1 MFGQKKPVNPLSFI
15 AQECHLTGKLIF
27 SGDVLIAGHVSGDI
41 QAQGN
46 VTIETSGTVDGDI
59 LCREL
64 MIAGQ
69 SSGEARCKKMTLHEQ
84 GTFEGD
90 AYCEQ
95 IEILDGGQF
104 LGYRH
109 RDPLS
114 TISANTDNKTATNP

>member
-27 SGDVLIAGHVSGDI
+27 SGDVLIAGHISGDI

-46 VTIETSGTVDGDI
+46 VTIEPSGTVEGDI

-64 MIAGQ
+64 MVAGQ
-69 SSGEARCKKMTLHEQ
+69 LSGEARCKKITLHDQ
-84 GTFEGD
+84 GVFEGD
-90 AYCEQ
+90 AFCEN

-114 TISANTDNKTATNP
+114 ATAATHHSKT

>member
-1 MFGQKKPVNPLSFI
+1 MLRQKKPVNPLSFI

-27 SGDVLIAGHVSGDI
+27 SGDVLIAGHIRGDI

-46 VTIETSGTVDGDI
+46 VTIEPTGAVDGDI

-64 MIAGQ
+64 MVAGQ
-69 SSGEARCKKMTLHEQ
+69 LTGEARCKKLTIHDQ
-84 GTFEGD
+84 GVFEGD
-90 AYCEQ
+90 AYCEN

-109 RDPLS
+109 RDPITDTS
-114 TISANTDNKTATNP
+114 SAG

>member
-1 MFGQKKPVNPLSFI
+1 MFRQKQPANPLSFI

-27 SGDVLIAGHVSGDI
+27 SGDVK
-41 QAQGN
+41 AQGN
-46 VTIETSGTVDGDI
+46 VTIEPNGTVDGDI

-69 SSGEARCKKMTLHEQ
+69 LAGKARCKKITLHEQ
-84 GTFEGD
+84 GIFEGD
-90 AYCEQ
+90 AYCEN

-109 RDPLS
+109 REPL
-114 TISANTDNKTATNP
+114 TKTPSES